1 MDCNQARFGISALQ
15 DEEAPLVDLL
25 KLERH
30 LAGCAA
36 CRAWRDQAHEVTR
49 QVRVQLAVPAPAP
62 SQQVL
67 DAIAASSRRP
77 GIRAATLTRI
87 GLLLVAIVQIVV
99 AEPMLLSG
107 SYRGVPVHV
116 AHEMGSFELALAV
129 GFLVAAWRPSRAAGM
144 RSIVAAA
151 AVLLVATAVIDLLA
165 GRTTLSD
172 EMPHLLA
179 VLGWLLLRELAALT
193 PFTEDDQRVSVLA
206 LISARISRGAEPV
219 LNAQGQDGSEP
230 PTEIS
235 AGADGEDS
243 IGKPE
248 QEQALNG

>member
-15 DEEAPLVDLL
+15 DEEAPLVDLPQ
-25 KLERH
+25 LERH

-36 CRAWRDQAHEVTR
+36 CRAWREEAHEVTR
-49 QVRVQLAVPAPAP
+49 QVRLQLAVPVRGP

-67 DAIAASSRRP
+67 EAIAASSGRRR
-77 GIRAATLTRI
+77 IRSATLTRV
-87 GLLLVAIVQIVV
+87 GLVLVALVQIVI

-107 SYRGVPVHV
+107 SYRGVPIHV
-116 AHEMGSFELALAV
+116 AHEMGSFELALAM

-144 RSIVAAA
+144 RSLVAAVA
-151 AVLLVATAVIDLLA
+151 ALLVATAVIDLLA

-193 PFTEDDQRVSVLA
+193 PMAEDGPRISVLS
-206 LISARISRGAEPV
+206 LISARINRGAAPILDTRDRE
-219 LNAQGQDGSEP
+219 DFED

-235 AGADGEDS
+235 AGAGADGSNGE
-243 IGKPE
+243 PE
-248 QEQALNG
+248 HEQALNG